1 MQVSLSDFKTL
12 KAILWV
18 QNTNPKDWTEG
29 LTCFKGNVE
38 QKDQMQYSKETFL
51 LRFIK
56 ILNLARR
63 GKKKENRD
71 NPESTTEENKSN

>member
-1 MQVSLSDFKTL
+1 MPNVSDELHMQVSLSDFKTL

-38 QKDQMQYSKETFL
+38 QKDQM
-51 LRFIK
+51 
-56 ILNLARR
+56 
-63 GKKKENRD
+63 
-71 NPESTTEENKSN
+71 